1 MQTLARISCQP
12 VAGCRSRR
20 KEPIPVLA
28 RETRRRWESNNRYFE
43 VRIQTDLFGQRI
55 LTVANGGI
63 GNRLGNIRVV
73 AVDGDIDLAVHQL
86 GRRRLAHNY
95 VEVAVPN

>member
-1 MQTLARISCQP
+1 
-12 VAGCRSRR
+12 
-20 KEPIPVLA
+20 
-28 RETRRRWESNNRYFE
+28 
-43 VRIQTDLFGQRI
+43 
-55 LTVANGGI
+55 
-63 GNRLGNIRVV
+63 V